1 MGRYMDDTAVIS
13 EIVWRS
19 VQRWGDRV
27 ALEDARDGR
36 RLTYRE
42 LYVRMQSA
50 ASSLRARGYP
60 PGSRVVIKMDG
71 SPDWA
76 VALLGAL
83 HADFVAVPIPA
94 AIPAVSV
101 AALIRHVEAVAVVAA
116 DVELP
121 DGKSVP
127 FGNSACD
134 AIAMAD
140 LASMRPEYCTLP
152 QASADDVAVLALT
165 SGSTARPRA
174 VPLTHRNLL
183 SNVGALGSVRST
195 HECETL
201 LSVLP
206 PSHLFEMVAGQLAP
220 LAMGARIVYAGAPL
234 PNRLLDAIRDRHV
247 TRVLLVPAF
256 VEALVLAAVD
266 EAFDRGVVDAMCPRR
281 TAMDVARCLTAMTAG
296 DRDRLTR
303 AIRDRI
309 GGALRSVGVGGAAL
323 APVWVDLLTGSG
335 IGVDVGYGLTEAGP
349 LVSVGTA
356 RECPPGS
363 VGRPLPGVDVRID
376 AGEILVR
383 SPGVARTEH
392 TRSQLTEDGWLR
404 TGDRGRLDDN
414 GYLFVTGR
422 LKEAIVSADGGTV
435 YPEDVEPHY
444 ASSLFGE
451 WCVVPVSDLDGN
463 DIATLI
469 AVPRSPALTAD
480 EFDREVAA
488 LRARA
493 PADCRVAGAIRRDA
507 PLPRTALGKIARR
520 ALGASVSAVPP
531 AVVTS

>member
-1 MGRYMDDTAVIS
+1 MDDTALIS

-27 ALEDARDGR
+27 ALEDAGDGR
-36 RLTYRE
+36 TLTYRE

-50 ASSLRARGYP
+50 ASSLRARGYL
-60 PGSRVVIKMDG
+60 PGSRIVIRMDG

-83 HADFVAVPIPA
+83 HADLVAVPIPA
-94 AIPAVSV
+94 ATPPASV
-101 AALIRHVEAVAVVAA
+101 AVLIHHVEAVAVVAA

-121 DGKSVP
+121 SGKAVP
-127 FGNSACD
+127 SGNWPCD
-134 AIAMAD
+134 PIAMAD

-152 QASADDVAVLALT
+152 QASPDDVAVLALT
-165 SGSTARPRA
+165 SGSTAHPRA

-195 HECETL
+195 HDCETL

-220 LAMGARIVYAGAPL
+220 LAVGARIVYAGAPL

-247 TRVLLVPAF
+247 TRVLLVPAL
-256 VEALVLAAVD
+256 VEALVLAAID
-266 EAFDRGVVDAMCPRR
+266 ETVDRGDVDAMCPRR
-281 TAMDVARCLTAMTAG
+281 TAMDVARSLTAMPAG

-303 AIRDRI
+303 AIRHRI

-323 APVWVDLLTGSG
+323 APVWVDLLTGAG
-335 IGVDVGYGLTEAGP
+335 IGTDVGYGLTEAGP
-349 LVSVGTA
+349 LVSLGDA

-363 VGRPLPGVDVRID
+363 VGRPLPGVEVRID

-383 SPGVARTEH
+383 SAGVAPM
-392 TRSQLTEDGWLR
+392 RSIGVDGWLR

-422 LKEAIVSADGGTV
+422 LKEAIVSAAGGTV

-444 ASSLFGE
+444 ASLLFAE
-451 WCVVPVSDLDGN
+451 WCVVPVPDADGN

-469 AVPRSPALTAD
+469 AVPRSPSLTAG
-480 EFDREVAA
+480 EFDREAAA

-493 PADCRVAGAIRRDA
+493 PADCRVAAAIRRDA

-520 ALGASVSAVPP
+520 ALGASMSAPPSAAVP
-531 AVVTS
+531 S